1 MEFFNSFP
9 LVSILSNQCIKNMM
23 MEEVEG
29 QRLNYVPVSEVLG
42 TDFECER
49 FRKMEAGRA
58 AKKDAVGISEK
69 LFHILGNFIFSRC
82 KKVE

>member
-1 MEFFNSFP
+1 MEFFKSFS
-9 LVSILSNQCIKNMM
+9 LVSILSSQCIKNMM

-29 QRLNYVPVSEVLG
+29 QTLNYVPVSEVLS

-58 AKKDAVGISEK
+58 AQKDAVGISEE
-69 LFHILGNFIFSRC
+69 LFLFLGNFIFSRC